1 MIYLGIIGGIF
12 VMELIIKTIVEKK
25 GKIGVTKSVCG
36 GKILLK
42 KFHNKG
48 FALNAGQ
55 KRPRVVAMIS
65 LILTV
70 LITVGALLFGK
81 KWNKFIKTGLAF
93 VLGGAYSNTYDRLF
107 RKYVVDYLSF
117 GVKHQRVKKIV
128 FNIADFCIMIGA
140 ILVVIGGIKGENISE
155 GQICSESDGRPGGS
169 Q

>member
-12 VMELIIKTIVEKK
+12 LLEAVIKMIVEKK
-25 GKIGVTKSVCG
+25 GKIGVTKPVCG

-42 KFHNKG
+42 KYHNKG
-48 FALNAGQ
+48 FALNIGEKKQ
-55 KRPRVVAMIS
+55 KYVAVIS

-70 LITVGALLFGK
+70 GVTAVSLLLGNR
-81 KWNKFIKTGLAF
+81 WNVLIKTGLSM

-107 RKYVVDYLSF
+107 RTYVVDYLSF
-117 GVKHQRVKKIV
+117 GTKNDKLRRIV

-140 ILVVIGGIKGENISE
+140 ILVVIGGISSENISK
-155 GQICSESDGRPGGS
+155 GQICGESDGGLGGS